1 MEDCPYTGCAQ
12 NKERKQNSANTPLQW
27 LDWPQTTA
35 KIVIQ
40 SVSDTAEKKTFSGR
54 ENRAWPAWSL
64 VTRWTEPARSWGCAS
79 SKSDVYRSGDGSSR
93 TSNGS
98 NRRLLVLPT
107 KYIAGA
113 KDKGLRLEPET
124 GTKPFGRPDHV
135 TSRVR
140 MGDERSHLIS
150 RQPGSIFKPIL
161 YARALEDGYSPYYMV
176 EDEIRT
182 FVTNTRGEQ
191 WTPTNSGGGASGR
204 LVTLEQGLAWSKNT
218 VSAHLINKIGPQD
231 VIDLA
236 QDMDVSS
243 PMMPVPSLA
252 LGTSETSLLEMVN
265 AYATI
270 ADYGVRRNVTAIT
283 SISDKE
289 GHIVA
294 TFPSEPDRVLSE
306 QTSYTMINM
315 LRKAVDQGT
324 GGWLRTRFG
333 IQGDV
338 AGKTGTTQ
346 NNADGWFVA
355 MHPDAVVGAWV
366 GFNDQPVTFTS
377 DYWGQGGHNALL
389 LVGDFLQSGSKGPAA
404 YISSSEFKRPAAYQN
419 PKKPLYSAPPK
430 HIDLA
435 AIGGEL
441 REPFED
447 ESFTA
452 PARSQQSIS
461 TFTRR
466 ARIRTLS
473 TPPDRGQ

>member
-1 MEDCPYTGCAQ
+1 M
-12 NKERKQNSANTPLQW
+12 
-27 LDWPQTTA
+27 
-35 KIVIQ
+35 
-40 SVSDTAEKKTFSGR
+40 
-54 ENRAWPAWSL
+54 
-64 VTRWTEPARSWGCAS
+64 
-79 SKSDVYRSGDGSSR
+79 
-93 TSNGS
+93 
-98 NRRLLVLPT
+98 
-107 KYIAGA
+107 
-113 KDKGLRLEPET
+113 
-124 GTKPFGRPDHV
+124 
-135 TSRVR
+135 
-140 MGDERSHLIS
+140 
-150 RQPGSIFKPIL
+150 
-161 YARALEDGYSPYYMV
+161 
-176 EDEIRT
+176 
-182 FVTNTRGEQ
+182 
-191 WTPTNSGGGASGR
+191 
-204 LVTLEQGLAWSKNT
+204 
-218 VSAHLINKIGPQD
+218 
-231 VIDLA
+231 IDLA

-366 GFNDQPVTFTS
+366 GFKDQRVTFTS

-419 PKKPLYSAPPK
+419 PKNRSTPAPPK

-441 REPFED
+441 REPSKTNRLQRLLVLRSPSPRSRVEREFEPCPPLRIEASD
-447 ESFTA
+447 IHRFDLHLGKDISSDQDSLTQLAACLESTRPDHLIFLGDVFDAFIDTGKQPPSVVEEWASRIKPLLSGGCRVTYLMGNHDRWHRGYIEQLTGNA
-452 PARSQQSIS
+452 PIRRSMLLDWAGQHIQLEHGDFDPR
-461 TFTRR
+461 TMVRR
-466 ARIRTLS
+466 RLGAGCLTY
-473 TPPDRGQ
+473 Q